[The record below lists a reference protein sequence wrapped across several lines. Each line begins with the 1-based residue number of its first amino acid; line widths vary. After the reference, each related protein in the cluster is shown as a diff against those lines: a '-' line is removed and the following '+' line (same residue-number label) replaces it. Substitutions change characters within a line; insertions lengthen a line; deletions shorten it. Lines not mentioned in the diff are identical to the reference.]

1 MYKKLVSNQKNLIP
15 VKISLIWSFLVIL
28 QFLTSIPK
36 LDKTNKIE
44 GSGMFIIG
52 LLMISFIIF
61 LITFFWIIISN
72 ILNKHKF
79 YIDVHYSLFIL
90 FIWIIALIIS

>member
-61 LITFFWIIISN
+61 LITFF
-72 ILNKHKF
+72 LR
-79 YIDVHYSLFIL
+79 
-90 FIWIIALIIS
+90 

>member
-1 MYKKLVSNQKNLIP
+1 MFKKLVSNQKNLIP
-15 VKISLIWSFLVIL
+15 VTISLIWSFLVIL

-52 LLMISFIIF
+52 LLMISSILFF
-61 LITFFWIIISN
+61 ITFFWIIISN
-72 ILNKHKF
+72 IINKQKF
-79 YIDVHYSLFIL
+79 YIDVHYSLTIL
-90 FIWIIALIIS
+90 LIWIIALIIS